1 VGRPVGDKQEIGMR
15 IGLGLEMNG
24 TIDEVVAR
32 ARVLASTGV
41 ATLWSSQI
49 FGWDT
54 LTVLAVV
61 GREVP
66 GVDLGTAVIPV
77 HPRHPMMLAEQAL
90 TVQGASGGRLVLG
103 IGLSHQVV
111 VEGAWGH
118 SFDKPARY
126 MHEYLSVL
134 VPLLHGEQV
143 SFNGE
148 VIRTNTFGP
157 LDIAPTPP
165 PPVLVAALGP
175 TMLRHAGTQADGT
188 VLWMVGPTTVAEH
201 IVPTITAEASG
212 AGRPP
217 PQVVVTLPVCVTNDP
232 DAARARA
239 DRIFAMYGQLP
250 SYRAMLDREG
260 AAGPADVAVVG
271 TEEEVTAQI
280 RRFADAGATE
290 FSGALYGTPE
300 ELERSRTLLGSLAQ
314 ASAG

>member
-1 VGRPVGDKQEIGMR
+1 MR
-15 IGLGLEMNG
+15 IGLGLEMG
-24 TIDEVVAR
+24 GSIDEIVAR
-32 ARVLASTGV
+32 ARVLASTGAV
-41 ATLWSSQI
+41 SLWSSQI

-54 LTVLAVV
+54 LTVLAAV

-66 GVDLGTAVIPV
+66 GVELGTAVIPI

-90 TVQGASGGRLVLG
+90 TVQAASGGRLVLG

-111 VEGAWGH
+111 VEGVWGY

-126 MHEYLSVL
+126 MKEYLSVL

-157 LDIAPTPP
+157 LDVVPTPP

-175 TMLRHAGTQADGT
+175 TMLRLAGELADGT
-188 VLWMVGPTTVAEH
+188 VTWMVGPATVEQH
-201 IVPTITAEASG
+201 IVPAITAAASA
-212 AGRPP
+212 AGRPA
-217 PQVVVTLPVCVTNDP
+217 PQVVVTLPVCVTDDP

-239 DRIFAMYGQLP
+239 DKIFAMYGQLP

-260 AAGPADVAVVG
+260 AAGPAQVAVVG
-271 TEEEVTAQI
+271 NEEEVTAQI
-280 RRFADAGATE
+280 RRLADGGATE
-290 FSGALYGTPE
+290 FSGAVYGSPSE
-300 ELERSRTLLGSLAQ
+300 VARAQTLLGALAT
-314 ASAG
+314 ASN

>member
-1 VGRPVGDKQEIGMR
+1 MR

-24 TIDEVVAR
+24 TMDEIVAR

-41 ATLWSSQI
+41 ASLWSSQI

-54 LTVLAVV
+54 LTVLALV

-77 HPRHPMMLAEQAL
+77 HPRHPMMLAQQAL
-90 TVQGASGGRLVLG
+90 TVQAASGGRLVLG

-111 VEGAWGH
+111 VEGVWGY

-134 VPLLHGEQV
+134 VPLLHGEKV

-148 VIRTNTFGP
+148 VIKTNTFAP
-157 LDIAPTPP
+157 LDVAPTPP

-188 VLWMVGPTTVAEH
+188 VTWMVGPATVADH
-201 IVPTITAEASG
+201 IVPAITAAASA
-212 AGRPP
+212 AGRPS

-232 DAARARA
+232 DAARAKA
-239 DRIFAMYGQLP
+239 DRIFSMYGHLP

-260 AAGPADVAVVG
+260 VAGPADVAVVG
-271 TEEEVTAQI
+271 SEEEVTAQI
-280 RRFADAGATE
+280 RRFAEGGATE
-290 FSGALYGTPE
+290 FSGAVYGTRE
-300 ELERSRTLLGSLAQ
+300 EVERSQALLGSLAK
-314 ASAG
+314 AVSR

>member
-1 VGRPVGDKQEIGMR
+1 MR

-24 TIDEVVAR
+24 SMDEIVAR
-32 ARVLASTGV
+32 ARLLASTGV
-41 ATLWSSQI
+41 ASLWSSQI

-54 LTVLAVV
+54 LTVLALE

-66 GVDLGTAVIPV
+66 GVSLGTAVIPV

-90 TVQGASGGRLVLG
+90 TVQAASGGRLVLG

-111 VEGAWGH
+111 VEGAWGY

-126 MHEYLSVL
+126 MREYLSVL

-157 LDIAPTPP
+157 LDVPSTPA

-175 TMLRHAGTQADGT
+175 TMLRQAGTQADGT
-188 VLWMVGPTTVAEH
+188 VTWMVGPNTIADH
-201 IVPTITAEASG
+201 IVPSIVAAASE
-212 AGRPP
+212 AGRPA
-217 PQVVVTLPVCVTNDP
+217 PQVVVTLPVCVTDDR
-232 DAARARA
+232 DAAVARA
-239 DRIFAMYGQLP
+239 NKIFAMYGQLP

-260 AAGPADVAVVG
+260 AALPGDIAVVG
-271 TEEEVTAQI
+271 TEEEVSAQI
-280 RRFADAGATE
+280 RRFADGGATE
-290 FSGALYGTPE
+290 FSGAVYGTPE
-300 ELERSRTLLGSLAQ
+300 EVTRSQALLGALAIA
-314 ASAG
+314 ASN

>member
-1 VGRPVGDKQEIGMR
+1 MR

-24 TIDEVVAR
+24 TMDEIVAR

-41 ATLWSSQI
+41 VSLWSSQI

-54 LTVLAVV
+54 LTVLALV

-90 TVQGASGGRLVLG
+90 TVQAASGGRLVLG

-111 VEGAWGH
+111 VEGAWGY
-118 SFDKPARY
+118 SFDRPARY
-126 MHEYLSVL
+126 MREYLSVL

-157 LDIAPTPP
+157 LDVTATAP

-175 TMLRHAGTQADGT
+175 TMLRQAGTQADGT
-188 VLWMVGPTTVAEH
+188 VTWMVGPTTVAEH
-201 IVPTITAEASG
+201 VVPAITSAASD
-212 AGRPP
+212 AGRPA
-217 PQVVVTLPVCVTNDP
+217 PQVVVTLPVCVTDDP
-232 DAARARA
+232 VAARARA
-239 DRIFAMYGQLP
+239 NKIFAMYGQLP

-271 TEEEVTAQI
+271 NEEEVTAQI
-280 RRFADAGATE
+280 RRFADGGATE
-290 FSGALYGTPE
+290 FSGAVYGTPDE
-300 ELERSRTLLGSLAQ
+300 VTRSQALLGALARA
-314 ASAG
+314 ASS

>member
-1 VGRPVGDKQEIGMR
+1 MR

-24 TIDEVVAR
+24 SMDEIVAR
-32 ARVLASTGV
+32 ARLLASTGV
-41 ATLWSSQI
+41 ASLWSSQI

-54 LTVLAVV
+54 LTVLALV

-66 GVDLGTAVIPV
+66 GISLGTAVIPV

-90 TVQGASGGRLVLG
+90 TVQAASGGRLVLG

-111 VEGAWGH
+111 VEGAWGY

-126 MHEYLSVL
+126 MREYLSVL

-157 LDIAPTPP
+157 LDVPSTPA

-175 TMLRHAGTQADGT
+175 TMLRQAGTQADGT
-188 VLWMVGPTTVAEH
+188 VTWMVGPNTIADH
-201 IVPTITAEASG
+201 IVPTIVAAASD
-212 AGRPP
+212 AGRPA
-217 PQVVVTLPVCVTNDP
+217 PQVVVTLPVCVTGDR
-232 DAARARA
+232 DAAVARA
-239 DRIFAMYGQLP
+239 NKIFAMYGQLP

-260 AAGPADVAVVG
+260 AALPGDIAVVG

-280 RRFADAGATE
+280 RRFADVGATE
-290 FSGALYGTPE
+290 FSGAVYGTPE
-300 ELERSRTLLGSLAQ
+300 EVARSQSLLGALAKA
-314 ASAG
+314 ASS

>member
-1 VGRPVGDKQEIGMR
+1 MR

-24 TIDEVVAR
+24 TMDEIVAR

-41 ATLWSSQI
+41 VSLWSSQI

-54 LTVLAVV
+54 LTVLALV

-90 TVQGASGGRLVLG
+90 TVQAASGGRLVLG

-111 VEGAWGH
+111 VEGAWGY

-126 MHEYLSVL
+126 MREYLSVL

-143 SFNGE
+143 SFNGD
-148 VIRTNTFGP
+148 VIKTNTFGP
-157 LDIAPTPP
+157 LDVPATAP

-175 TMLRHAGTQADGT
+175 TMLRQAGTQADGT
-188 VLWMVGPTTVAEH
+188 VTWMVGPATVEEH
-201 IVPTITAEASG
+201 IVPAITAAASD
-212 AGRPP
+212 AGRPA
-217 PQVVVTLPVCVTNDP
+217 PQVVVTLPVCVTADP
-232 DAARARA
+232 EAARARA
-239 DRIFAMYGQLP
+239 NKIFAMYGQLP

-271 TEEEVTAQI
+271 NEEEVTAQI
-280 RRFADAGATE
+280 RRFADGGATE
-290 FSGALYGTPE
+290 FSGAVYGTPDE
-300 ELERSRTLLGSLAQ
+300 VARSQTLLGALATA
-314 ASAG
+314 ASS

>member
-1 VGRPVGDKQEIGMR
+1 MR
-15 IGLGLEMNG
+15 IGLGLEMGG
-24 TIDEVVAR
+24 TMDEIVAR

-41 ATLWSSQI
+41 ASLWSSQI

-54 LTVLAVV
+54 LTVLALV

-66 GVDLGTAVIPV
+66 DVVLGTAVIPV

-90 TVQGASGGRLVLG
+90 TVQAASGGRLVLG

-111 VEGAWGH
+111 VEGAWGYT
-118 SFDKPARY
+118 FDKPARY
-126 MHEYLSVL
+126 MREYLSVL

-157 LDIAPTPP
+157 LDVAPTTP

-175 TMLRHAGTQADGT
+175 TMLRQAGTQADGT
-188 VLWMVGPTTVAEH
+188 ATWMVGPRTVAEH
-201 IVPTITAEASG
+201 IVPTITTAASE

-217 PQVVVTLPVCVTNDP
+217 PQVVVTLPVCVTDDP
-232 DAARARA
+232 VAAHGRANK
-239 DRIFAMYGQLP
+239 IFAMYGQLP

-260 AAGPADVAVVG
+260 ASGPADVAVVG
-271 TEEEVTAQI
+271 TEQEVTAQI
-280 RRFADAGATE
+280 QRFAEGGATE
-290 FSGALYGTPE
+290 FSGAVYGTPDE
-300 ELERSRTLLGSLAQ
+300 VARGRALLGAL
-314 ASAG
+314 ASAVSS

>member
-1 VGRPVGDKQEIGMR
+1 MR

-24 TIDEVVAR
+24 TVDEIVAR

-41 ATLWSSQI
+41 VSLWSSQI

-61 GREVP
+61 GRDVP
-66 GVDLGTAVIPV
+66 GIDLGTAVIPV

-90 TVQGASGGRLVLG
+90 TVQSASGGRLVLG

-111 VEGAWGH
+111 VEGAWGY

-126 MHEYLSVL
+126 MREYLSVL
-134 VPLLHGEQV
+134 VPLLHGEKV

-157 LDIAPTPP
+157 LDVPATPP

-175 TMLRHAGTQADGT
+175 TMLRQAGTQADGT
-188 VLWMVGPTTVAEH
+188 VTWMVGPETVEH
-201 IVPTITAEASG
+201 HVVPAITAAATD

-217 PQVVVTLPVCVTNDP
+217 PQVVVTLPVCVTDDP
-232 DAARARA
+232 VAARARC
-239 DRIFAMYGQLP
+239 DKIFAVYGQLP

-280 RRFADAGATE
+280 QRFAQVGATE
-290 FSGALYGTPE
+290 FSGAVYGTPDE
-300 ELERSRTLLGSLAQ
+300 VKRSQTLLGGLARA
-314 ASAG
+314 ASN

>member
-1 VGRPVGDKQEIGMR
+1 MR

-24 TIDEVVAR
+24 TMDEIVAR

-41 ATLWSSQI
+41 VSLWSSQI

-54 LTVLAVV
+54 LTVLALV

-90 TVQGASGGRLVLG
+90 TVQAASGGRLVLG

-111 VEGAWGH
+111 VEGAWGY
-118 SFDKPARY
+118 SFDRPARY
-126 MHEYLSVL
+126 MREYLSVL

-157 LDIAPTPP
+157 LDVTATAP

-175 TMLRHAGTQADGT
+175 TMLRQAGTQADGT
-188 VLWMVGPTTVAEH
+188 VTWMVGPTTVAEH
-201 IVPTITAEASG
+201 VVPAITSASD
-212 AGRPP
+212 AGRPA
-217 PQVVVTLPVCVTNDP
+217 PQVVVTLPVCVTDDP
-232 DAARARA
+232 VAARARA
-239 DRIFAMYGQLP
+239 NKIFAMYGQLP

-271 TEEEVTAQI
+271 NEEEVTAQI
-280 RRFADAGATE
+280 RRFADGGATE
-290 FSGALYGTPE
+290 FSGAVYGTPDE
-300 ELERSRTLLGSLAQ
+300 VTRSQALLGALARA
-314 ASAG
+314 ASS